1 MDNQH
6 AVTRHY
12 AILIGIDAYPRG
24 SLTSCVRDVTRI
36 KECLEDKLSSV
47 HVRTLTASKSSDPE
61 IVTPREDP
69 ACWPTCRNVTSAFE
83 AITSQAE
90 PGDSVY
96 IHYSGHGTRLDPC
109 FDFSNQSTGD
119 LALVLLKGD
128 QSPEE
133 YLKGLRLAC
142 FLKKMV
148 DKNLKVTLVL
158 DCCFSATV
166 YRNGGPSVRYLPCDL
181 VTAPSTLLD
190 PEISFRGGNPCSA
203 KRNGSMRDNWLV
215 EPNRYAIL
223 AACGPDENAK
233 GGSETSEKGLTYGV
247 LSYFLLRTISAHGL
261 GWRHRDIHHHIRAIF
276 WESCIAQH
284 PVLYGNADQGFFGP
298 VQTHRGVRSAR
309 IVQREGIIQILAGQA
324 HGVRDGDQFT
334 VFFPTSTSGDG
345 NEERLIAKIIQVGG
359 LTSQLELLDPHRKV
373 QTGWIAEPLTCA
385 YLAQFPIHLAPDLP
399 HRDEWLAA
407 LKERSLS
414 TNINT
419 PQIPVFH
426 VVLKNIDEY
435 EILDSSGQ
443 NLINL
448 PALPRDQVDTG
459 RICDVLEHLTRF
471 KATKELNNQVPNAA
485 FRTSFDVQI
494 VNDGAVFGPEEQI
507 EVRHNTPLE
516 LTINNKGDTTLY
528 AHVYNLGPCWRVK
541 GIIRATYEAIPPRK
555 DPHNGS
561 LSLPGK
567 LSRRIRMTVPP
578 IMKDYGS
585 CEDIIKVFVTSQ
597 PTSFD
602 LLELPKLGGLTDIF
616 SGNRGSQYS
625 SSASGDWMAVN
636 FSIRTLA

>member
-1 MDNQH
+1 METEH
-6 AVTRHY
+6 SEPRYY
-12 AILIGIDAYPRG
+12 AILIGIDSYPANP
-24 SLTSCVRDVTRI
+24 LTSCVRDVQMI
-36 KECLEDKLSSV
+36 KGYLQDNLTSV
-47 HVRTLTASKSSDPE
+47 DVRTLTASKSLDSE

-69 ACWPTCRNVTSAFE
+69 EYWPTYRNVTSAFE
-83 AITSQAE
+83 AITYQAE
-90 PGDSVY
+90 PGDFVY
-96 IHYSGHGTRLDPC
+96 LHFSGHGTRLKPC
-109 FDFSNQSTGD
+109 FDFSNRSTGD

-133 YLKGLRLAC
+133 YLRGPRLAG
-142 FLKKMV
+142 LIKGMV
-148 DKNLKVTLVL
+148 DKKLKVTLVL

-166 YRNGGPSVRYLPCDL
+166 YRNSGPSVRYLPCDL
-181 VTAPSTLLD
+181 ATASSSLLD
-190 PEISFRGGNPCSA
+190 PETSFRGRYTCPA
-203 KRNGSMRDNWLV
+203 KRNASMRDNWLM
-215 EPNRYAIL
+215 EPDRYAIL
-223 AACGPDENAK
+223 AACGPDEKAK
-233 GGSETSEKGLTYGV
+233 GGSETSEKGLTYGA
-247 LSYFLLRTISAHGL
+247 LSYFLLQTISAHGI

-276 WESCIAQH
+276 WKACIAQH
-284 PVLYGNADQGFFGP
+284 PVLYGDADQGFFGP

-309 IVQREGIIQILAGQA
+309 IVKREGIIQILAGQA
-324 HGVRDGDQFT
+324 HGLRDDDQFA
-334 VFFPTSTSGDG
+334 VFSPTSTSGHG
-345 NEERLIAKIIQVGG
+345 IEERLIAKIIQVSG

-399 HRDEWLAA
+399 QRDEWLAE

-419 PQIPVFH
+419 PQIPVLH

-459 RICDVLEHLTRF
+459 RIFDVLDHLTRF
-471 KATKELNNQVPNAA
+471 KATKELNNQVPNAV
-485 FRTSFDVQI
+485 FSTSFDVQI
-494 VNDGAVFGPEEQI
+494 VNEGAVFGPEEQI

-541 GIIRATYEAIPPRK
+541 GILQATYEAIPPRK
-555 DPHNGS
+555 NPHNGS

-567 LSRRIRMTVPP
+567 LSKRIKMTVPP

-602 LLELPKLGGLTDIF
+602 LLELPNLGGLADII